1 MGRAYEVRK
10 AAMAKTAA
18 RKGKEYARFAAQIYK
33 AAKSGIPD
41 PELNQ
46 NLKKEIDR
54 AKKAS
59 IPADVIKR
67 AIEKAKGGAGEDY
80 TTVNYEGFGPGNSMF
95 IVECLTD
102 NMNRT
107 NTAVRTAVTR
117 NGGKLGVPGS
127 VSHMFL
133 NRALFSFE
141 GKTDEEVLEILIAA
155 DCDVSDIEYDDGM
168 VSVYAPS
175 EEYKKIRD
183 ALTDSLP
190 DVEFLEDGIVW
201 IPQMPV
207 EIVDEEEKQAFI
219 KMFRAIED
227 LDDVQKVF
235 HNIEGVELDD

>member
-18 RKGKEYARFAAQIYK
+18 RKGKEYARFGAIIYK

-46 NLKKEIDR
+46 ALKKEIER
-54 AKKAS
+54 AKKAD
-59 IPADVIKR
+59 IPADIIKR
-67 AIEKAKGGAGEDY
+67 AIEKAKGGATEDY
-80 TTVNYEGFGPGNSMF
+80 HTVNFEGFGPGNSMI

-107 NTAVRTAVTR
+107 NTEVRTAITR
-117 NGGKLGVPGS
+117 NGGKLGVSGS
-127 VSHMFL
+127 VTHMFL

-141 GKTDEEVLEILIAA
+141 GITDEEALEIMVEA
-155 DCDVSDIEYDDGM
+155 DCDVADIEYDDGM
-168 VSVYAPS
+168 VSIYAPS
-175 EEYKKIRD
+175 EEYGKIRD
-183 ALTDSLP
+183 ALTDRLP
-190 DVEFLEDGIVW
+190 EIEFLEDGIVW

-207 EIVDEEEKQAFI
+207 KIEDEEELRAFR
-219 KMFRAIED
+219 KMINAIEE

-235 HNIEGVELDD
+235 HNIEGIKLEE

>member
-18 RKGKEYARFAAQIYK
+18 RKGKEYARFGAIIYK

-46 NLKKEIDR
+46 ALKKEIER
-54 AKKAS
+54 AKKAD
-59 IPADVIKR
+59 IPADIIKR
-67 AIEKAKGGAGEDY
+67 AIEKAKGGATEDY
-80 TTVNYEGFGPGNSMF
+80 HTVNFEGFGPGNSMI

-107 NTAVRTAVTR
+107 NTEVRTAITR
-117 NGGKLGVPGS
+117 NGGKLGVSGS
-127 VSHMFL
+127 VTHMFL

-141 GKTDEEVLEILIAA
+141 GITDEEALEIMVEA
-155 DCDVSDIEYDDGM
+155 DCDVADIEYDDGM
-168 VSVYAPS
+168 VSIYAPS
-175 EEYKKIRD
+175 EEYGKIRD
-183 ALTDSLP
+183 ALTDRLP
-190 DVEFLEDGIVW
+190 EIEFLEDGIVW

-207 EIVDEEEKQAFI
+207 KIEDEEELRAFR
-219 KMFRAIED
+219 KMINAIEE

-235 HNIEGVELDD
+235 HNIEGIELEE

>member
-18 RKGKEYARFAAQIYK
+18 RKGKEYARFGAIIYK

-46 NLKKEIDR
+46 ALKKEIER
-54 AKKAS
+54 AKKAD
-59 IPADVIKR
+59 IPADIIKR
-67 AIEKAKGGAGEDY
+67 AIEKAKGGAAEDY
-80 TTVNYEGFGPGNSMF
+80 HTVNFEGFGPGNSMI

-107 NTAVRTAVTR
+107 NTEVRTAITR
-117 NGGKLGVPGS
+117 NGGKLGVSGS
-127 VSHMFL
+127 VTHMFL

-141 GKTDEEVLEILIAA
+141 GITDEEALEIMVEA
-155 DCDVSDIEYDDGM
+155 DCDVADIEYDDGM
-168 VSVYAPS
+168 VSIYAPS
-175 EEYKKIRD
+175 EEYGKIRD
-183 ALTDSLP
+183 ALTDRLP
-190 DVEFLEDGIVW
+190 EIEFLEDGIVW

-207 EIVDEEEKQAFI
+207 KIEDEEELRAFR
-219 KMFRAIED
+219 KMINAIEE

-235 HNIEGVELDD
+235 HNIEGIKLEE

>member
-18 RKGKEYARFAAQIYK
+18 RKGKEYARFGAIIYK

-46 NLKKEIDR
+46 ALKKEIER
-54 AKKAS
+54 AKKAD
-59 IPADVIKR
+59 IPADIIKR
-67 AIEKAKGGAGEDY
+67 AIEKAKGGAAEDY
-80 TTVNYEGFGPGNSMF
+80 HTVNFEGFGPGNSMI

-107 NTAVRTAVTR
+107 NTEVRTAITR
-117 NGGKLGVPGS
+117 NGGKLGVSGS
-127 VSHMFL
+127 VTHMFL

-141 GKTDEEVLEILIAA
+141 GITDEEALEIMVEA
-155 DCDVSDIEYDDGM
+155 DCDVADIEYDDGM
-168 VSVYAPS
+168 VSIYAPS
-175 EEYKKIRD
+175 EEYGKIRD
-183 ALTDSLP
+183 ALTDRLP
-190 DVEFLEDGIVW
+190 EIEFLEDGIVW

-207 EIVDEEEKQAFI
+207 KIEDEEELRAFR
-219 KMFRAIED
+219 KMINAIEE

-235 HNIEGVELDD
+235 HNIEGIELEE

>member
-18 RKGKEYARFAAQIYK
+18 RKGKEYARFGAIIYK

-46 NLKKEIDR
+46 ALKKEIER
-54 AKKAS
+54 AKKAD
-59 IPADVIKR
+59 IPADIIKR
-67 AIEKAKGGAGEDY
+67 AIEKAKGGATEDY
-80 TTVNYEGFGPGNSMF
+80 HTVNFEGFGPGNSMI

-107 NTAVRTAVTR
+107 NTEVRTAITR
-117 NGGKLGVPGS
+117 NGGKLGVSGS
-127 VSHMFL
+127 VTHMFL

-141 GKTDEEVLEILIAA
+141 GITDEEALEIMVEA
-155 DCDVSDIEYDDGM
+155 DCDVADIEYDDGM
-168 VSVYAPS
+168 VSIYAPS
-175 EEYKKIRD
+175 EEYGKIRD
-183 ALTDSLP
+183 ALTDRLP
-190 DVEFLEDGIVW
+190 EIEFLEDGIVW

-207 EIVDEEEKQAFI
+207 KIEDEEELRAFR
-219 KMFRAIED
+219 KMINAIEE

-235 HNIEGVELDD
+235 HNIEGIELE